1 MPLSFNSD
9 SLSTN
14 LKSISPSAIQGKSPK
29 IKVTEITGTINES
42 ISQIKSKVT
51 NAVEN
56 FKNIKTGALPE
67 IQIPDLDAI
76 AYTDQMSSEVK
87 SSLVS
92 LGDMRDRLNAE
103 RLEQDLNLNTQLNSI
118 TASKISTS
126 ELATLQGNMFED
138 VKLNV
143 KDITNNQLRDFNTD
157 PSNQLKFVDEVT
169 ADVVKKTKAKAE
181 QGVSNSEKVAF
192 QTKSINVLDELVDK
206 KNTFVN
212 NIIL

>member
-29 IKVTEITGTINES
+29 IKIAEITDTVGQS

-67 IQIPDLDAI
+67 IEIPDLDAI
-76 AYTDQMSSEVK
+76 AYTDQMSSEVQG
-87 SSLVS
+87 SLKS
-92 LGDMRDRLNAE
+92 LGSIRGKLNAE
-103 RLEQDLNLNTQLNSI
+103 RLKQDLNLNTQLNSI
-118 TASKISTS
+118 TANKISTS
-126 ELATLQGNMFED
+126 ELATLQGSMLED

-143 KDITNNQLRDFNTD
+143 KDITNNQLRNFNTD
-157 PSNQLKFVDEVT
+157 PSSQLKFVDEVT
-169 ADVVKKTKAKAE
+169 GDVVNKAKAAAE
-181 QGVSNSEKVAF
+181 QGVSNSEKVVA

>member
-29 IKVTEITGTINES
+29 LKIAEITDTVGQS
-42 ISQIKSKVT
+42 IPQIKSKVT

-67 IQIPDLDAI
+67 LQIPDVDAI

-87 SSLVS
+87 GSLVS
-92 LGDMRDRLNAE
+92 LGNIRDKLNTERLN
-103 RLEQDLNLNTQLNSI
+103 QDLNLNTQLNSI
-118 TASKISTS
+118 TANKISTS
-126 ELATLQGNMFED
+126 ELATLQGNMFDD

-143 KDITNNQLRDFNTD
+143 KGITNNQLRNFNID
-157 PSNQLKFVDEVT
+157 PSSQLKFVDEVT
-169 ADVVKKTKAKAE
+169 GDVVNKAKAAAE
-181 QGVSNSEKVAF
+181 QGVSNSEKVVA
-192 QTKSINVLDELVDK
+192 QTNSINVLDELVDK

>member
-14 LKSISPSAIQGKSPK
+14 LKSISPSAIQRKSPK
-29 IKVTEITGTINES
+29 IKITEITGTIDES
-42 ISQIKSKVT
+42 IPQIKSKVT

-87 SSLVS
+87 GSLAS
-92 LGDMRDRLNAE
+92 LGDMRNKLNAE

-143 KDITNNQLRDFNTD
+143 KDITNNQLRGFNTD

-169 ADVVKKTKAKAE
+169 ADVVKKTKAIAE
-181 QGVSNSEKVAF
+181 QGVSNSEKVAV

>member
-42 ISQIKSKVT
+42 TSQIKSKVT

-143 KDITNNQLRDFNTD
+143 KDITNNQLRGFNTD